1 VNTLI
6 RNARVI
12 DPASGLDQIADIAIT
27 DTRIAEI
34 GPNLSQSPAA
44 HIIDATDLIATP
56 GLIDP
61 HVHLREPGQ
70 TAKEDIAS
78 GSRAAVA
85 GGFTTVCC
93 MPNTSPALD
102 SPELVEWVRF
112 KAEQSAQCRVFPVA
126 AATKARAGQQI
137 TEINLCKQAGA
148 VAISDDGDVVQ
159 NPQIMLQVLQACA
172 NADLPFMQHCQDPEL
187 TKNASMHDGAV
198 AARLGLVGWPRVA
211 EEIII
216 ERDIRLNKN
225 IAARYHIQHLS
236 STGSVEILR
245 RAQAENQPISAE
257 ASPHHIA
264 LTDDACARPDGKS
277 YNTNAK
283 MNPPLREQADR
294 ESIIQAIADG
304 IITILATD
312 HAPHTR
318 EEKAQPFESAP
329 FGIIGLES
337 ALAIYIQ
344 TLITPKIID
353 WPRLIA
359 MLTANPAKLCNL
371 DRPHLGDNALGQLAV
386 GSLADITI
394 IDPHLQWTLSPDT
407 LAGKSTNTPFLGQ
420 SMTGRAVCTI
430 VNGTIKHTINP
441 AITAQ

>member
-1 VNTLI
+1 VSILI
-6 RNARVI
+6 RNARII
-12 DPASGLDQIADIAIT
+12 DPANSLDEVADIAVRNG
-27 DTRIAEI
+27 RIAAIE
-34 GPNLSQSPAA
+34 PNLPQSDAEHA
-44 HIIDATDLIATP
+44 IDATDFIACP

-70 TAKEDIAS
+70 TAKEDIES

-93 MPNTSPALD
+93 MPNTNPALD
-102 SPELVEWVRF
+102 SPELVEWVRL
-112 KAEQSAQCRVFPVA
+112 KSEQTAHCRVFPVA

-137 TEINLCKQAGA
+137 TEIDLCKKAGA
-148 VAISDDGDVVQ
+148 VAISDDGDVVE
-159 NPQIMLQVLQACA
+159 NSRIMQQVLQACA
-172 NADLPFMQHCQDPEL
+172 NADLPFMQHCQQPEL
-187 TKNASMHDGAV
+187 TINASMHDGAI

-236 STGSVEILR
+236 SAGSVEILR

-264 LTDDACARPDGKS
+264 LTDDACALPDGNS

-337 ALAIYIQ
+337 ALSIYIQ
-344 TLITPKIID
+344 TLIKPGVIT